1 MFPSSLRRRARI
13 ATFVQLDCLV
23 FPGLIAGMGALQSS
37 SNSEADF
44 ADLMARAERE
54 LGAFVRSV
62 TDLFGIEEARLAADD
77 WIQELESVEV
87 PQGPSSSDWRSITIS
102 AASLLAKRVATRSR
116 YLKVSPGPSSNC
128 SGPETLA

>member
-1 MFPSSLRRRARI
+1 ME
-13 ATFVQLDCLV
+13 
-23 FPGLIAGMGALQSS
+23 ALQSS
-37 SNSEADF
+37 SHSEADF

-54 LGAFVRSV
+54 LGAFMQSV

-77 WIQELESVEV
+77 WI
-87 PQGPSSSDWRSITIS
+87 SITIS